1 MPKTK
6 KKTSTIKAA
15 KAKTTKTK
23 SNKKAI
29 KKINLK
35 REVNKILAEV
45 RPALQMDGGDVELES
60 IKNGVVTLNIKGAC
74 HGCPMATITFGQGV
88 AGLIKKKLPQ
98 IKEVRYW

>member
-1 MPKTK
+1 MPVSTNKSKKRRLIKTKIKTK
-6 KKTSTIKAA
+6 KTATSKTD
-15 KAKTTKTK
+15 
-23 SNKKAI
+23 
-29 KKINLK
+29 LK

-88 AGLIKKKLPQ
+88 AGLIKKRLPQ